1 MSENKKHIN
10 PASRLSE
17 DPLELIST
25 TRIDWGRSKQE
36 IWAELEK
43 KMEDVA
49 PVKIRTM
56 GSPWIRVAI
65 AATIALL
72 IGVTVF
78 VQSYIKTIAIPAG
91 LHGNVVLPDQSHVKL
106 NAQTTLSYKPL
117 IWQFARKVK
126 LDGEAFFEVTP
137 GKKFEVISDRGKTVV
152 LGTSFNIF
160 SRKDEY
166 RVVCV
171 TGKVKVIESKG
182 NLEVIIK
189 PGQQAAL
196 TDQGTLDVISDINT
210 EQTTSWTENKM
221 SFTSVPLNIVL
232 EEIGRQ
238 YGIIIQIPEDINFT
252 YTGTFMRNTS
262 VDQTLD
268 MVCKPFDLRFSRN
281 SNNEYV
287 ITHGN

>member
-10 PASRLSE
+10 PSSQLPE
-17 DPLELIST
+17 DPLELISA

-36 IWAELEK
+36 IWSELEK
-43 KMEDVA
+43 KMEDA
-49 PVKIRTM
+49 DPVKIRTM
-56 GSPWIRVAI
+56 GSPWIRI
-65 AATIALL
+65 ALAASITLL

-78 VQSYIKTIAIPAG
+78 VQSYKKTITIPAG
-91 LHGNVVLPDQSHVKL
+91 LHGNVVLPDQSHVQL

-117 IWQFARKVK
+117 IWQFSRKVS

-137 GKKFEVISDRGKTVV
+137 GKRFEVISNRGKTIV

-160 SRKDEY
+160 SRKDTY
-166 RVVCV
+166 RVVCI

-182 NLEVIIK
+182 NQEVIIK

-196 TDQGTLDVISDINT
+196 SDQGKLDVLSDINT

-221 SFTSVPLNIVL
+221 NFTSVPLHIVL

-238 YGIIIQIPEDINFT
+238 YDIVIQIPENLNYT
-252 YTGTFMRNTS
+252 YTGSFMRNSS

-268 MVCKPFDLRFSRN
+268 MVCMPFNLKFSRN

>member
-10 PASRLSE
+10 PSSQLPE
-17 DPLELIST
+17 DPLELISA

-36 IWAELEK
+36 IWTDLEK
-43 KMEDVA
+43 KMEDAA

-56 GSPWIRVAI
+56 GSIRIRLAI
-65 AATIALL
+65 AATISLL

-78 VQSYIKTIAIPAG
+78 VQSYKKTVTIPAG
-91 LHGNVVLPDQSHVKL
+91 LHGNIVLPDQSHVQL

-117 IWQFARKVK
+117 IWQFSRKVK

-137 GKKFEVISDRGKTVV
+137 GRKFEVISNRGRTVV
-152 LGTSFNIF
+152 LGTSFNIY
-160 SRKDEY
+160 SRENDY
-166 RVVCV
+166 RVVCI
-171 TGKVKVIESKG
+171 TGKVKVIESKE
-182 NLEVIIK
+182 NQEVIIK

-196 TDQGTLDVISDINT
+196 SEQGTLDVLSDINAK
-210 EQTTSWTENKM
+210 QTISWIENKL
-221 SFTSVPLNIVL
+221 SFTSVPLRTVL
-232 EEIGRQ
+232 EEVGRQ

-252 YTGTFMRNTS
+252 YTGTFLRNSS

-268 MVCKPFDLRFSRN
+268 MVCKPFDLKFSRN

-287 ITHGN
+287 ISHGN